1 MRSMELF
8 RKHSGPFACVLVL
21 FAALLCT
28 VMLGTTIVI
37 AQDTEAPEIDHTPV
51 TEGWVGVEILISAT
65 VTDNVELDEVWLNY
79 TNVTGIGFNE
89 TMTPDGDIYNYTI
102 PAQSPAGTV
111 DYFIWVNDTEDNQN
125 LTATSTITVSV
136 DDVPPEIDHTPVTEG
151 WVGVEILISATVTDN
166 VELDEVW
173 LNYTNV
179 TGIGFNVSMTE
190 DGDAYTY
197 SMPAQTSTGT
207 ADYFIWV
214 NDTEDNQNLTA
225 TSTITVSVDSDA
237 PEIDHTP
244 VTTANAGVTFNISA
258 TVTDNA
264 AVDEVHFDYT
274 DVGGAHHNETMI
286 LVTGDTYNYTIPA
299 QSSAGTLEYFIW
311 ANDTSDNQNLTGSYT
326 IDIQAADTTDPTITH
341 TPVESATA
349 DKEVSIEATI
359 TDNVGVESATLYYRK
374 QGDATYTSATM
385 SVSGDTYTATI
396 PASAVTTDGVEYYIS
411 ATDGVN
417 VATSPATNPTTSPHE
432 IEVTEEAPLDM
443 MWIYLALAVIIIVV
457 IIIAVVAASRRRGA
471 PPEEPYEEEEPPT
484 IE

>member
-1 MRSMELF
+1 
-8 RKHSGPFACVLVL
+8 
-21 FAALLCT
+21 
-28 VMLGTTIVI
+28 
-37 AQDTEAPEIDHTPV
+37 
-51 TEGWVGVEILISAT
+51 
-65 VTDNVELDEVWLNY
+65 
-79 TNVTGIGFNE
+79 
-89 TMTPDGDIYNYTI
+89 
-102 PAQSPAGTV
+102 
-111 DYFIWVNDTEDNQN
+111 
-125 LTATSTITVSV
+125 
-136 DDVPPEIDHTPVTEG
+136 DHTPVTEG